1 MKNNTATAYDYQ
13 AQKWIHGAAAIRE
26 QHRQMRDTLELLKSP
41 AGDAYCA
48 MIACPNRAEFIAELE
63 AELAQMTDPGPLGQ
77 LTLATDLD
85 CVESPAR

>member
-63 AELAQMTDPGPLGQ
+63 EMTDPGPLGQ

>member
-1 MKNNTATAYDYQ
+1 
-13 AQKWIHGAAAIRE
+13 
-26 QHRQMRDTLELLKSP
+26 
-41 AGDAYCA
+41 